1 MTVKERIEQELKR
14 DDGLDD
20 DELAIRLGVSRR
32 QTVNQA
38 ARVMEKEGRLTR
50 RKNHGSKIVNLLVQK

>member
-1 MTVKERIEQELKR
+1 MTIKEGIEQALRR

-20 DELAIRLGVSRR
+20 DELTIRLGLSRR

-38 ARVMEKEGRLTR
+38 ARAMEREGRLVR
-50 RKNHGSKIVNLLVQK
+50 RKSFGYKIVNLLVRK